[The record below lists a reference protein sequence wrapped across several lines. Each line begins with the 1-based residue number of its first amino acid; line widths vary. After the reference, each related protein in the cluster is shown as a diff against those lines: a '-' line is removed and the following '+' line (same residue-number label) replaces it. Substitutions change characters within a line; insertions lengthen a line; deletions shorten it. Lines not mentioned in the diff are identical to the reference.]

1 LAGLSAV
8 NAKVINI
15 GQHSLDVRQTLKW
28 VVYAL
33 VIINF
38 GLYVR
43 DDWVIAGHTLY
54 SGSSLFDISRAF
66 ATTIDE
72 SAWIILLLL
81 FELETYLLSDEPLS
95 RGKARLMQ
103 GIRLVCYISLAHTL
117 YAYAVYLTEIYGS
130 VPIEGITS
138 LCQLVDKD
146 LSYAFNLVYS
156 EINSSNCAS
165 LSSANQFFYVDP
177 PTFFIVEDSAGLV
190 IEKQLA
196 WVDMFE
202 AIIWLLILFTIEVAV
217 WLQDRNIGEGLIFRG
232 LSITKFC
239 LYSLLWVAAGYWI
252 YRGHYMFAWDEFVW
266 IAGFVAIE
274 MNIVEWR
281 NEINEAEV

>member
-1 LAGLSAV
+1 MS
-8 NAKVINI
+8 AKVITI
-15 GQHSLDVRQTLKW
+15 GQYSLDVRQTIKW
-28 VVYAL
+28 SVYAL

-38 GLYVR
+38 GFYIR
-43 DDWVIAGHTLY
+43 NDWVIAGHTLY
-54 SGSSLFDISRAF
+54 AGSSLLEVSRAF

-95 RGKARLMQ
+95 RAKTLLMQ
-103 GIRLVCYISLAHTL
+103 GVRVVCYISLAHTL
-117 YAYAVYLTEIYGS
+117 YAYGVYLTEIYAS
-130 VPIEGITS
+130 VPVEGVTN
-138 LCQLVDKD
+138 LCQLIEKD
-146 LSYAFNLVYS
+146 LSYAFNLAYS

-177 PTFFIVEDSAGLV
+177 PTFFIVEDAAGLA
-190 IEKQLA
+190 IEKELA
-196 WVDMFE
+196 WIDMFE
-202 AIIWLLILFTIEVAV
+202 AIIWLLILLSIEVAV
-217 WLQDRNIGEGLIFRG
+217 WLQDRNIGQGIIFKGLGIAK
-232 LSITKFC
+232 LC
-239 LYSLLWVAAGYWI
+239 LYSLLWAAAGYWI

-281 NEINEAEV
+281 DEINDAEA

>member
-1 LAGLSAV
+1 M
-8 NAKVINI
+8 NAKVITI
-15 GQHSLDVRQTLKW
+15 GEQSFEIRQTIKW
-28 VVYAL
+28 LVYTL

-38 GLYVR
+38 GFYIRNDL
-43 DDWVIAGHTLY
+43 VIADHTLY
-54 SGSSLFDISRAF
+54 SGSSLLEISRAF

-81 FELETYLLSDEPLS
+81 FELETYLLSDDPLS
-95 RGKARLMQ
+95 RAKTLLMQ

-117 YAYAVYLTEIYGS
+117 YAYGVYLAEIYAA
-130 VPIEGITS
+130 VPVEGVTN
-138 LCQLVDKD
+138 LCQLIGKD
-146 LSYAFNLVYS
+146 LSYASNLVYS

-177 PTFFIVEDSAGLV
+177 PTFFIVEDAAGLA

-196 WVDMFE
+196 WIDIFE
-202 AIIWLLILFTIEVAV
+202 AIIWLLILLSIEVAV
-217 WLQDRNIGEGLIFRG
+217 WLQDRNIGQGLIFKT
-232 LSITKFC
+232 LSITKWC
-239 LYSLLWVAAGYWI
+239 LYSLLWAAAGYWI

-274 MNIVEWR
+274 MNMRAWR
-281 NEINEAEV
+281 KELIEANQAA

>member
-1 LAGLSAV
+1 M
-8 NAKVINI
+8 NAKVITI
-15 GQHSLDVRQTLKW
+15 GEQSFEIRQTIKW
-28 VVYAL
+28 LVYTL

-38 GLYVR
+38 GFYIRNDL
-43 DDWVIAGHTLY
+43 VIAGHTLY
-54 SGSSLFDISRAF
+54 SGSSLLEISRAF

-81 FELETYLLSDEPLS
+81 FELETYLLSDDPLS
-95 RGKARLMQ
+95 RAKTLLMQ

-117 YAYAVYLTEIYGS
+117 YAYGVYLAEIYAA
-130 VPIEGITS
+130 VPVEGVTN
-138 LCQLVDKD
+138 LCQLIGKD
-146 LSYAFNLVYS
+146 LSYASNLVYS

-177 PTFFIVEDSAGLV
+177 PTFFIVEDTAGLA

-196 WVDMFE
+196 WIDIFE
-202 AIIWLLILFTIEVAV
+202 AIIWLLILLSIEVAV
-217 WLQDRNIGEGLIFRG
+217 WLQDRNIGQGLIFKT
-232 LSITKFC
+232 LSITKWC
-239 LYSLLWVAAGYWI
+239 LYSLLWAAAGYWI

-281 NEINEAEV
+281 NEINDAEV

>member
-1 LAGLSAV
+1 M
-8 NAKVINI
+8 NAKVITI
-15 GQHSLDVRQTLKW
+15 GQQSFEIRQIIKW
-28 VVYAL
+28 LVYTL

-38 GLYVR
+38 GFYIRNDL
-43 DDWVIAGHTLY
+43 VIAGHTLY
-54 SGSSLFDISRAF
+54 SGSSLLEISRAF

-81 FELETYLLSDEPLS
+81 FEIETYLLSDDPLS
-95 RGKARLMQ
+95 RTKTLLMQ

-117 YAYAVYLTEIYGS
+117 YAYGVYLAEIYAA
-130 VPIEGITS
+130 VPVEEVTN
-138 LCQLVDKD
+138 LCQLIGKD
-146 LSYAFNLVYS
+146 LSYASNLVYS
-156 EINSSNCAS
+156 KINSSNCAS

-177 PTFFIVEDSAGLV
+177 PTFFIVEDAAGLA

-196 WVDMFE
+196 WIDIFE
-202 AIIWLLILFTIEVAV
+202 AIIWLLILLSIEVAV
-217 WLQDRNIGEGLIFRG
+217 WLQDRNIGQGLIFKT
-232 LSITKFC
+232 LSITKWC
-239 LYSLLWVAAGYWI
+239 LYSLLWAAAGYWI

-281 NEINEAEV
+281 NEINDAEV

>member
-1 LAGLSAV
+1 M
-8 NAKVINI
+8 NAKVITI
-15 GQHSLDVRQTLKW
+15 GEQSFEIRQTIKW
-28 VVYAL
+28 LVYTL

-38 GLYVR
+38 GFYIRNDL
-43 DDWVIAGHTLY
+43 VIAGHTLY
-54 SGSSLFDISRAF
+54 SGSSLLEISRAF

-81 FELETYLLSDEPLS
+81 FELETYLLSDDPLS
-95 RGKARLMQ
+95 RAKTLLMQ

-117 YAYAVYLTEIYGS
+117 YAYGVYLAEIYAA
-130 VPIEGITS
+130 VPVEGVTN
-138 LCQLVDKD
+138 LCQLIGKD
-146 LSYAFNLVYS
+146 LSYASNLVYS

-177 PTFFIVEDSAGLV
+177 PTFFIVEDAAGLA

-196 WVDMFE
+196 WIDIFE
-202 AIIWLLILFTIEVAV
+202 AIIWLLILLSIEVAV
-217 WLQDRNIGEGLIFRG
+217 WLQDRNIGQGLIFKT
-232 LSITKFC
+232 LSITKWC
-239 LYSLLWVAAGYWI
+239 LYSLLWAAAGYWI

-281 NEINEAEV
+281 NEINDAEV

>member
-1 LAGLSAV
+1 MS
-8 NAKVINI
+8 AKVITI
-15 GQHSLDVRQTLKW
+15 GQYSLDVRQTIKW
-28 VVYAL
+28 SVYAL

-38 GLYVR
+38 GFYIR
-43 DDWVIAGHTLY
+43 NDWIIAGHTLY
-54 SGSSLFDISRAF
+54 VGSSLLEVSRAF

-95 RGKARLMQ
+95 RTKTLLMQ
-103 GIRLVCYISLAHTL
+103 GVRVVCYISLAHTL
-117 YAYAVYLTEIYGS
+117 YAYGVYLTEIYAS
-130 VPIEGITS
+130 VPIEGVTN
-138 LCQLVDKD
+138 LCQLIEED
-146 LSYAFNLVYS
+146 LSYAFNLAYS

-177 PTFFIVEDSAGLV
+177 PTFFIVEDAAGLA
-190 IEKQLA
+190 IEKELA
-196 WVDMFE
+196 WIDMFE
-202 AIIWLLILFTIEVAV
+202 AIIWLLILLSIEVAV
-217 WLQDRNIGEGLIFRG
+217 WLQDRNVGQGIIFKGLGIAK
-232 LSITKFC
+232 LC
-239 LYSLLWVAAGYWI
+239 LYSLLWAAAGYWI

-281 NEINEAEV
+281 DEINDAEA

>member
-1 LAGLSAV
+1 M
-8 NAKVINI
+8 NAKVITI
-15 GQHSLDVRQTLKW
+15 GQQSFEIRQTIKW
-28 VVYAL
+28 LVYTL

-38 GLYVR
+38 GFYIRNDV
-43 DDWVIAGHTLY
+43 VIASHTLY
-54 SGSSLFDISRAF
+54 SGSSLLEISRAF

-81 FELETYLLSDEPLS
+81 FELETYLLSDDPLS
-95 RGKARLMQ
+95 RTKTLLIK

-117 YAYAVYLTEIYGS
+117 YAYGVYLAEIYAA
-130 VPIEGITS
+130 VPVEGVTN
-138 LCQLVDKD
+138 LCQLIGKD
-146 LSYAFNLVYS
+146 LSYASNLVYS

-177 PTFFIVEDSAGLV
+177 PTFFIVEDAAGLA

-196 WVDMFE
+196 WIDIFE
-202 AIIWLLILFTIEVAV
+202 AIIWLLILLSIEVAV
-217 WLQDRNIGEGLIFRG
+217 WLQDRNIGQGLIFKT
-232 LSITKFC
+232 LSITKWC
-239 LYSLLWVAAGYWI
+239 LYSLLWAAAGYWI

-281 NEINEAEV
+281 NEINDAEV

>member
-1 LAGLSAV
+1 VS
-8 NAKVINI
+8 AKVITI
-15 GQHSLDVRQTLKW
+15 GQYSLDVRQTIKW
-28 VVYAL
+28 SVYAL

-38 GLYVR
+38 GFYIR
-43 DDWVIAGHTLY
+43 NDWIIAGHTLY
-54 SGSSLFDISRAF
+54 VGSSLLEVSRAF

-95 RGKARLMQ
+95 RTKTLLMQ
-103 GIRLVCYISLAHTL
+103 GVRVVCYISLAHTL
-117 YAYAVYLTEIYGS
+117 YAYGVYLTEIYAS
-130 VPIEGITS
+130 VPIEGVTN
-138 LCQLVDKD
+138 LCQLIEED
-146 LSYAFNLVYS
+146 LSYAFNLAYS

-177 PTFFIVEDSAGLV
+177 PTFFIVEDAAGLA
-190 IEKQLA
+190 IEKELA
-196 WVDMFE
+196 WIDMFE
-202 AIIWLLILFTIEVAV
+202 AIIWLLILLSIEVAV
-217 WLQDRNIGEGLIFRG
+217 WLQDRNIGEGIIFKG
-232 LSITKFC
+232 LGIAKLC
-239 LYSLLWVAAGYWI
+239 LYSLLWAAAGYWI

-281 NEINEAEV
+281 DEINDAEA

>member
-1 LAGLSAV
+1 MS
-8 NAKVINI
+8 AKVITI
-15 GQHSLDVRQTLKW
+15 GQYSLDVRQTIKW
-28 VVYAL
+28 SVYAL

-38 GLYVR
+38 GFYIR
-43 DDWVIAGHTLY
+43 NDWVIAGHTLY
-54 SGSSLFDISRAF
+54 AGSSLLEVSRAF

-95 RGKARLMQ
+95 RAKTLLMQ
-103 GIRLVCYISLAHTL
+103 GVRVVCYISLAHTL
-117 YAYAVYLTEIYGS
+117 YAYGVYLTEIYAS
-130 VPIEGITS
+130 VPVEGVTN
-138 LCQLVDKD
+138 LCQLIEKD
-146 LSYAFNLVYS
+146 LSYAFNLAYS

-177 PTFFIVEDSAGLV
+177 PTFFIVEDAAGLA

-196 WVDMFE
+196 WIDMFE
-202 AIIWLLILFTIEVAV
+202 AIIWLLILLSIEVAV
-217 WLQDRNIGEGLIFRG
+217 WLQDRNIGQGIIFKGLGIAK
-232 LSITKFC
+232 LC
-239 LYSLLWVAAGYWI
+239 LYSLLWAAAGYWI

-274 MNIVEWR
+274 MNIVQWR
-281 NEINEAEV
+281 DEINDAEA

>member
-1 LAGLSAV
+1 M
-8 NAKVINI
+8 NAKVITI
-15 GQHSLDVRQTLKW
+15 GQQSFEIRQTIKW
-28 VVYAL
+28 LVYTL

-38 GLYVR
+38 GFYIRNDL
-43 DDWVIAGHTLY
+43 VIAGHTLY
-54 SGSSLFDISRAF
+54 SGSSLLEISRAF

-81 FELETYLLSDEPLS
+81 FELETYLLSDDPLS
-95 RGKARLMQ
+95 RAKTLLMQ

-117 YAYAVYLTEIYGS
+117 YAYGVYLAKIYAA
-130 VPIEGITS
+130 VPVEGVTN
-138 LCQLVDKD
+138 LCQLIGKD
-146 LSYAFNLVYS
+146 LSYASNLVYS

-177 PTFFIVEDSAGLV
+177 PTFFIVEDAAGLA

-196 WVDMFE
+196 WIDIFE
-202 AIIWLLILFTIEVAV
+202 AIIWLLILLSIEVAV
-217 WLQDRNIGEGLIFRG
+217 WLQDRNIGQGLIFKT
-232 LSITKFC
+232 LSITKWC
-239 LYSLLWVAAGYWI
+239 LYSLLWAAAGYWI

-281 NEINEAEV
+281 NEINDAEV

>member
-1 LAGLSAV
+1 M
-8 NAKVINI
+8 NAKVITI
-15 GQHSLDVRQTLKW
+15 GQQSFEIRQTIKW
-28 VVYAL
+28 LVYTL

-38 GLYVR
+38 GFYIRNDV
-43 DDWVIAGHTLY
+43 VIASHTLY
-54 SGSSLFDISRAF
+54 SGSSLLEISRAF

-81 FELETYLLSDEPLS
+81 FELETYLLSDDPLS
-95 RGKARLMQ
+95 RAKTLLMQ

-117 YAYAVYLTEIYGS
+117 YAYGVYLAEIYAA
-130 VPIEGITS
+130 VPVEGVTN
-138 LCQLVDKD
+138 LCQLIGKD
-146 LSYAFNLVYS
+146 LSYASNLVYS

-177 PTFFIVEDSAGLV
+177 PTFFIVEDAAGLA

-196 WVDMFE
+196 WIDIFE
-202 AIIWLLILFTIEVAV
+202 AIIWLLILLSIEVAV
-217 WLQDRNIGEGLIFRG
+217 WLQDRNIGQGLIFKT
-232 LSITKFC
+232 LSITKWC
-239 LYSLLWVAAGYWI
+239 LYSLLWAAAGYWI

-274 MNIVEWR
+274 MNIVKRR
-281 NEINEAEV
+281 NEINDAEV

>member
-1 LAGLSAV
+1 M
-8 NAKVINI
+8 NAKVVTI
-15 GQHSLDVRQTLKW
+15 GQQSFEIRQTIKW
-28 VVYAL
+28 LVYTL

-38 GLYVR
+38 GFYIRNDL
-43 DDWVIAGHTLY
+43 VIAGHTLY
-54 SGSSLFDISRAF
+54 SGSSLLEISRAF

-81 FELETYLLSDEPLS
+81 FELETYLLSDDPLS
-95 RGKARLMQ
+95 RAKTLLMQ

-117 YAYAVYLTEIYGS
+117 YAYGVYLAEIYAA
-130 VPIEGITS
+130 VPVEGVTN
-138 LCQLVDKD
+138 LCQLIGKD
-146 LSYAFNLVYS
+146 LSYASNLVYS

-177 PTFFIVEDSAGLV
+177 PTFFIVEDAAGLA

-196 WVDMFE
+196 WIDIFE
-202 AIIWLLILFTIEVAV
+202 AIIWLLILLSIEVAV
-217 WLQDRNIGEGLIFRG
+217 WLQDRNIGQGLIFKT
-232 LSITKFC
+232 LSITKWC
-239 LYSLLWVAAGYWI
+239 LYSLLWAAAGYWI

-281 NEINEAEV
+281 NEINDAEV

>member
-1 LAGLSAV
+1 M
-8 NAKVINI
+8 NAKVITI
-15 GQHSLDVRQTLKW
+15 GQQSFEIRQTIKW
-28 VVYAL
+28 LVYTL

-38 GLYVR
+38 GFYIRNDL
-43 DDWVIAGHTLY
+43 VIAGHTLY
-54 SGSSLFDISRAF
+54 SGSSLLEISRAF

-81 FELETYLLSDEPLS
+81 FELETYLLSDDPLS
-95 RGKARLMQ
+95 RAKTLLMQ

-117 YAYAVYLTEIYGS
+117 YAYGVYLAEIYAA
-130 VPIEGITS
+130 VPVEGVTN
-138 LCQLVDKD
+138 LCQLIGKD
-146 LSYAFNLVYS
+146 LSYASNLVYS

-177 PTFFIVEDSAGLV
+177 PTFFIVEDAAGLA

-196 WVDMFE
+196 WIDIFE
-202 AIIWLLILFTIEVAV
+202 AIIWLLILLSIEIAV
-217 WLQDRNIGEGLIFRG
+217 WLQDRNIGQGLIFKT
-232 LSITKFC
+232 LSITKWC
-239 LYSLLWVAAGYWI
+239 LYSLLWAAAGYWI

-281 NEINEAEV
+281 NEINDAEV

>member
-1 LAGLSAV
+1 MS
-8 NAKVINI
+8 AKVITI
-15 GQHSLDVRQTLKW
+15 GQYSLDVRQTIKW
-28 VVYAL
+28 SVYAL

-38 GLYVR
+38 GFYIR
-43 DDWVIAGHTLY
+43 NDWVIAGHTLY
-54 SGSSLFDISRAF
+54 AGSSLLEVSRAF

-95 RGKARLMQ
+95 RAKTLLMQ
-103 GIRLVCYISLAHTL
+103 GVRVVCYISLAHTL
-117 YAYAVYLTEIYGS
+117 YAYGVYLTEIYAS
-130 VPIEGITS
+130 VPVEGVTN
-138 LCQLVDKD
+138 LCQLIEKD
-146 LSYAFNLVYS
+146 LSYAFNLAYS

-177 PTFFIVEDSAGLV
+177 PTFFIVEDAAGLA

-196 WVDMFE
+196 WIDMFE
-202 AIIWLLILFTIEVAV
+202 AIIWLLILLSIEVAV
-217 WLQDRNIGEGLIFRG
+217 WLQDRNIGQGIIFKGLGIAK
-232 LSITKFC
+232 LC
-239 LYSLLWVAAGYWI
+239 LYSLLWAAAGYWI

-281 NEINEAEV
+281 DEINDAEA

>member
-1 LAGLSAV
+1 M
-8 NAKVINI
+8 NAKVITI
-15 GQHSLDVRQTLKW
+15 GEQSFEIRQTIKW
-28 VVYAL
+28 LVYTL

-38 GLYVR
+38 GFYIRNDL
-43 DDWVIAGHTLY
+43 VIADHTLY
-54 SGSSLFDISRAF
+54 SGSSLLEISRAF

-81 FELETYLLSDEPLS
+81 FELETYLLSDDPLS
-95 RGKARLMQ
+95 RAKTLLMQ

-117 YAYAVYLTEIYGS
+117 YAYGVYLAEIYAA
-130 VPIEGITS
+130 VPVEGVTN
-138 LCQLVDKD
+138 LCQLIGKD
-146 LSYAFNLVYS
+146 LSYAYNLVYS

-177 PTFFIVEDSAGLV
+177 PTFFIVEDTAGLA

-196 WVDMFE
+196 WIDIFE
-202 AIIWLLILFTIEVAV
+202 AIIWLLILLSIEVAV
-217 WLQDRNIGEGLIFRG
+217 WLQDRNIGQGLIFKT
-232 LSITKFC
+232 LSITKWC
-239 LYSLLWVAAGYWI
+239 LYSLLWAAAGYWI

-281 NEINEAEV
+281 NEINDAEV

>member
-1 LAGLSAV
+1 M
-8 NAKVINI
+8 NAKVITI
-15 GQHSLDVRQTLKW
+15 GEQSFEIRQTIKW
-28 VVYAL
+28 LVYTL

-38 GLYVR
+38 GFYIRNDLL
-43 DDWVIAGHTLY
+43 IAGHTLY
-54 SGSSLFDISRAF
+54 SGSSLLEISRAF

-81 FELETYLLSDEPLS
+81 FELETYLLSDDPLS
-95 RGKARLMQ
+95 RAKTLLMQ

-117 YAYAVYLTEIYGS
+117 YAYGVYLAEIYAA
-130 VPIEGITS
+130 VPVEGVTN
-138 LCQLVDKD
+138 LCQLIGKD
-146 LSYAFNLVYS
+146 LSYASNLVYS

-177 PTFFIVEDSAGLV
+177 PTFFIVEDAAGLA

-196 WVDMFE
+196 WIDIFE
-202 AIIWLLILFTIEVAV
+202 AIIWLLILLSIEVAV
-217 WLQDRNIGEGLIFRG
+217 WLQDRNIGQGLIFKT
-232 LSITKFC
+232 LSITKWC
-239 LYSLLWVAAGYWI
+239 LYSLLWAAAGYWI

-281 NEINEAEV
+281 NEINDAEV

>member
-1 LAGLSAV
+1 M
-8 NAKVINI
+8 NAKVITI
-15 GQHSLDVRQTLKW
+15 GEQSFEIRQTIKW
-28 VVYAL
+28 LVYTL

-38 GLYVR
+38 GFYIRNDL
-43 DDWVIAGHTLY
+43 VIAGHTLY
-54 SGSSLFDISRAF
+54 SGSSLLEISRAF

-81 FELETYLLSDEPLS
+81 FELEAYLLSDDPLS
-95 RGKARLMQ
+95 RAKTLLMQ

-117 YAYAVYLTEIYGS
+117 YAYGVYLAEIYAA
-130 VPIEGITS
+130 VPVEGVTN
-138 LCQLVDKD
+138 LCQLIGKD
-146 LSYAFNLVYS
+146 LSYASNLVYS
-156 EINSSNCAS
+156 KINSSNCAS

-177 PTFFIVEDSAGLV
+177 PTFFIVEDAAGLA

-196 WVDMFE
+196 WIDIFE
-202 AIIWLLILFTIEVAV
+202 AIIWLLILLSIEVAV
-217 WLQDRNIGEGLIFRG
+217 WLQDRNIGQGLIFKT
-232 LSITKFC
+232 LSITKWC
-239 LYSLLWVAAGYWI
+239 LYSLLWAAAGYWI

-281 NEINEAEV
+281 NEINDAEV

>member
-1 LAGLSAV
+1 M
-8 NAKVINI
+8 NAKVITI
-15 GQHSLDVRQTLKW
+15 GQQSFEIRQTIKW
-28 VVYAL
+28 LVYTL

-38 GLYVR
+38 GFYIRNDL
-43 DDWVIAGHTLY
+43 VIAGHTLY
-54 SGSSLFDISRAF
+54 SGSSLLEISRAF

-72 SAWIILLLL
+72 SAWITLLLL
-81 FELETYLLSDEPLS
+81 FELETYLLSDDPLS
-95 RGKARLMQ
+95 RAKTLLMQ

-117 YAYAVYLTEIYGS
+117 YAYGVYLAEIYAA
-130 VPIEGITS
+130 VPVEGVTN
-138 LCQLVDKD
+138 LCQLIGKD
-146 LSYAFNLVYS
+146 LSYASNLVYS

-177 PTFFIVEDSAGLV
+177 PTFFIVEDAAGLA

-196 WVDMFE
+196 WIDIFE
-202 AIIWLLILFTIEVAV
+202 AIIWLLILLSIEVAV
-217 WLQDRNIGEGLIFRG
+217 WLQDRNIGQGLIFKT
-232 LSITKFC
+232 LSITKWC
-239 LYSLLWVAAGYWI
+239 LYSLLWAAAGYWI

-281 NEINEAEV
+281 NEINDAEV

>member
-1 LAGLSAV
+1 
-8 NAKVINI
+8 VITI
-15 GQHSLDVRQTLKW
+15 GQQSFEIRQTIKW
-28 VVYAL
+28 LVYTL

-38 GLYVR
+38 GFYIRNDL
-43 DDWVIAGHTLY
+43 VIAGHTLY
-54 SGSSLFDISRAF
+54 SGSSLLEISRAF

-81 FELETYLLSDEPLS
+81 FELETYLLSDDPLS
-95 RGKARLMQ
+95 RAKTLLMQ

-117 YAYAVYLTEIYGS
+117 YAYGVYLAEIYAA
-130 VPIEGITS
+130 VPVEEVTN
-138 LCQLVDKD
+138 LCQLIGKD
-146 LSYAFNLVYS
+146 LSYASNLVYS

-177 PTFFIVEDSAGLV
+177 PTFFIVEDAAGLA

-196 WVDMFE
+196 WIDIFE
-202 AIIWLLILFTIEVAV
+202 AIIWLLILLSIEVAV
-217 WLQDRNIGEGLIFRG
+217 WLQDRNIGQGLIFKT
-232 LSITKFC
+232 LSITKWC
-239 LYSLLWVAAGYWI
+239 LYSLLWAAAGYWI

-281 NEINEAEV
+281 NEINDAEV

>member
-1 LAGLSAV
+1 M
-8 NAKVINI
+8 NAKMITI
-15 GQHSLDVRQTLKW
+15 GQQSFEIRQTIKW
-28 VVYAL
+28 LVYTL

-38 GLYVR
+38 GFYIRNDL
-43 DDWVIAGHTLY
+43 VIAGHTLY
-54 SGSSLFDISRAF
+54 SGSSLLEISRAF

-81 FELETYLLSDEPLS
+81 FELETYLLSDDPLS
-95 RGKARLMQ
+95 RAKTLLMQ

-117 YAYAVYLTEIYGS
+117 YAYGVYLAEIYAA
-130 VPIEGITS
+130 VPVEGVTN
-138 LCQLVDKD
+138 LCQLIGKD
-146 LSYAFNLVYS
+146 LSYASNLVYS
-156 EINSSNCAS
+156 KINSSNCAS

-177 PTFFIVEDSAGLV
+177 PTFFIVEDAAGLA

-196 WVDMFE
+196 WIDIFE
-202 AIIWLLILFTIEVAV
+202 AIIWLLILLSIEVAV
-217 WLQDRNIGEGLIFRG
+217 WLQDRNIGQGLIFKT
-232 LSITKFC
+232 LSITKWC
-239 LYSLLWVAAGYWI
+239 LYSLLWAAAGYWI

-281 NEINEAEV
+281 NEINDAEV

>member
-1 LAGLSAV
+1 M
-8 NAKVINI
+8 NAKVITI
-15 GQHSLDVRQTLKW
+15 GEQSFEIRQTIKW
-28 VVYAL
+28 LVYTL

-38 GLYVR
+38 GFYIRNDL
-43 DDWVIAGHTLY
+43 VIAGHTLY
-54 SGSSLFDISRAF
+54 SGSSLLEISRAF

-72 SAWIILLLL
+72 SAWITLLLL
-81 FELETYLLSDEPLS
+81 FELETYLLSDDPLS
-95 RGKARLMQ
+95 RAKTLLMQ

-117 YAYAVYLTEIYGS
+117 YAYGVYLAEIYAA
-130 VPIEGITS
+130 VPVEGVTN
-138 LCQLVDKD
+138 LCQLIGKD
-146 LSYAFNLVYS
+146 LSYASNLVYS

-177 PTFFIVEDSAGLV
+177 PTFFIVEDAAGLA

-196 WVDMFE
+196 WIDIFE
-202 AIIWLLILFTIEVAV
+202 AIIWLLILLSIEVAV
-217 WLQDRNIGEGLIFRG
+217 WLQDRNIGQGLIFKT
-232 LSITKFC
+232 LSITKWC
-239 LYSLLWVAAGYWI
+239 LYSLLWAAAGYWI

-281 NEINEAEV
+281 NEINDAEV

>member
-1 LAGLSAV
+1 M
-8 NAKVINI
+8 NAKVITI
-15 GQHSLDVRQTLKW
+15 GQQSFEIRQTIKW
-28 VVYAL
+28 LVYTL

-38 GLYVR
+38 GFYIRNDL
-43 DDWVIAGHTLY
+43 VIAGHTLY
-54 SGSSLFDISRAF
+54 SGSSLLEISRAF

-81 FELETYLLSDEPLS
+81 FEIETYLLSNDPLS
-95 RGKARLMQ
+95 RTKTLLMQ

-117 YAYAVYLTEIYGS
+117 YAYGVYLAEIYAALP
-130 VPIEGITS
+130 VEGVTN
-138 LCQLVDKD
+138 LCQLIGKD
-146 LSYAFNLVYS
+146 LSYASNLVYS
-156 EINSSNCAS
+156 KINSSNCAS

-177 PTFFIVEDSAGLV
+177 PTFFIVEDAAGLA

-196 WVDMFE
+196 WIDIFE
-202 AIIWLLILFTIEVAV
+202 AIIWLLILLSIEVAV
-217 WLQDRNIGEGLIFRG
+217 WLQDRNIGQGLIFKT
-232 LSITKFC
+232 LSITKWC
-239 LYSLLWVAAGYWI
+239 LYSLLWAAAGYWI

-281 NEINEAEV
+281 NEINDAEV

>member
-1 LAGLSAV
+1 VS
-8 NAKVINI
+8 AKVITI
-15 GQHSLDVRQTLKW
+15 GQYSLDVRQTIKW
-28 VVYAL
+28 SVYAL

-38 GLYVR
+38 GFYIRNDL
-43 DDWVIAGHTLY
+43 VIASHTLY
-54 SGSSLFDISRAF
+54 SGSSLLEISRAF

-81 FELETYLLSDEPLS
+81 FELETYLLSDDPLS
-95 RGKARLMQ
+95 RAKTLLMQ

-117 YAYAVYLTEIYGS
+117 YAYGVYLAEIYAA
-130 VPIEGITS
+130 VPVEGVTN
-138 LCQLVDKD
+138 LCQLIGKD
-146 LSYAFNLVYS
+146 LSYASNLVYS

-177 PTFFIVEDSAGLV
+177 PTFFIVEDAAGLA

-196 WVDMFE
+196 WIDIFE
-202 AIIWLLILFTIEVAV
+202 AIIWLLILLSIEVAV
-217 WLQDRNIGEGLIFRG
+217 WLQDRNIGQGIIFKGLGIAK
-232 LSITKFC
+232 LC
-239 LYSLLWVAAGYWI
+239 LYSLLWAAAGYWI

-281 NEINEAEV
+281 DEINDAEA

>member
-1 LAGLSAV
+1 M
-8 NAKVINI
+8 NAKVITI
-15 GQHSLDVRQTLKW
+15 GEQSFEIRQTIKW
-28 VVYAL
+28 LVYTL

-38 GLYVR
+38 GFYIRNDLL
-43 DDWVIAGHTLY
+43 IAGHTLY
-54 SGSSLFDISRAF
+54 SGSSLLEISRAF

-81 FELETYLLSDEPLS
+81 FELETYLLSDDPLS
-95 RGKARLMQ
+95 RAKTLLMQ

-117 YAYAVYLTEIYGS
+117 YAYGVYLAEIYAA
-130 VPIEGITS
+130 VPVEGVTN
-138 LCQLVDKD
+138 LCQLIGKD
-146 LSYAFNLVYS
+146 LSYASNLVYS
-156 EINSSNCAS
+156 KINSSNCAS

-177 PTFFIVEDSAGLV
+177 PTFFIVEDAVGLA

-196 WVDMFE
+196 WIDIFE
-202 AIIWLLILFTIEVAV
+202 AIIWLLILLSIEVAV
-217 WLQDRNIGEGLIFRG
+217 WLQDRNIGQGLIFKT
-232 LSITKFC
+232 LSITKWC
-239 LYSLLWVAAGYWI
+239 LYSLLWAAAGYWI

-281 NEINEAEV
+281 NEINDAEV

>member
-1 LAGLSAV
+1 M
-8 NAKVINI
+8 NAKVITI
-15 GQHSLDVRQTLKW
+15 GQQSFEIRQTIKW
-28 VVYAL
+28 LVYTL

-38 GLYVR
+38 GFYIRNDL
-43 DDWVIAGHTLY
+43 VIAGHTLY
-54 SGSSLFDISRAF
+54 SGSSLLEISRAF

-81 FELETYLLSDEPLS
+81 FELETYLLSDDPLS
-95 RGKARLMQ
+95 RAKTLLMQ

-117 YAYAVYLTEIYGS
+117 YAYGVYLAEIYAA
-130 VPIEGITS
+130 VPVEGVTN
-138 LCQLVDKD
+138 LCQLIGKD
-146 LSYAFNLVYS
+146 LSYASNLVYS
-156 EINSSNCAS
+156 EINSGNCAS

-177 PTFFIVEDSAGLV
+177 PTFFIVEDAAGLA

-196 WVDMFE
+196 WIDIFE
-202 AIIWLLILFTIEVAV
+202 AIIWLLILLSIEVAV
-217 WLQDRNIGEGLIFRG
+217 WLQDRNIGQGLIFKT
-232 LSITKFC
+232 LSITKWC
-239 LYSLLWVAAGYWI
+239 LYSLLWAAAGYWI

-281 NEINEAEV
+281 NEINDAEV

>member
-1 LAGLSAV
+1 M
-8 NAKVINI
+8 NAKVITI
-15 GQHSLDVRQTLKW
+15 GEQSFEIRQTIKW
-28 VVYAL
+28 LVYTL

-38 GLYVR
+38 GFYIRNDL
-43 DDWVIAGHTLY
+43 VIAGHTLY
-54 SGSSLFDISRAF
+54 SGSSLLEISRAF

-81 FELETYLLSDEPLS
+81 FELETYLLSDDPLS
-95 RGKARLMQ
+95 RAKTLLMQ

-117 YAYAVYLTEIYGS
+117 YAYGVYLAEIYAA
-130 VPIEGITS
+130 VPVEGVTN
-138 LCQLVDKD
+138 LCQLIGKD
-146 LSYAFNLVYS
+146 LSYASNLVYS

-177 PTFFIVEDSAGLV
+177 PTFFIVEDAAGLA

-196 WVDMFE
+196 WIDIFE
-202 AIIWLLILFTIEVAV
+202 AIIWLLILLSIEVAV
-217 WLQDRNIGEGLIFRG
+217 WLQDRNIGQGLIFKT
-232 LSITKFC
+232 LSITKWC
-239 LYSLLWVAAGYWI
+239 LYSLLWAAAGYWI

-281 NEINEAEV
+281 NVINDAEV

>member
-1 LAGLSAV
+1 M
-8 NAKVINI
+8 NAKVITI
-15 GQHSLDVRQTLKW
+15 GQQSFEIRQTIKW
-28 VVYAL
+28 LVYTL

-38 GLYVR
+38 GFYIRNDV
-43 DDWVIAGHTLY
+43 VIASHTLY
-54 SGSSLFDISRAF
+54 SGSSLLEISRAF

-81 FELETYLLSDEPLS
+81 FELETYLLSDDPLS
-95 RGKARLMQ
+95 RTKILLIK

-117 YAYAVYLTEIYGS
+117 YAYGVYLAEIYAA
-130 VPIEGITS
+130 VPVEGVTN
-138 LCQLVDKD
+138 LCQLIGKD
-146 LSYAFNLVYS
+146 LSYASNLVYS

-177 PTFFIVEDSAGLV
+177 PTFFIVEDAAGLA

-196 WVDMFE
+196 WIDIFE
-202 AIIWLLILFTIEVAV
+202 AIIWLLILLSIEVAV
-217 WLQDRNIGEGLIFRG
+217 WLQDRNIGQGLIFKT
-232 LSITKFC
+232 LSITKWC
-239 LYSLLWVAAGYWI
+239 LYSLLWAAAGYWI

-281 NEINEAEV
+281 NEINDAEV

>member
-1 LAGLSAV
+1 M
-8 NAKVINI
+8 NAKVITI
-15 GQHSLDVRQTLKW
+15 GQQSFEIRQTIKW
-28 VVYAL
+28 LVYTL

-38 GLYVR
+38 GFYIRNDL
-43 DDWVIAGHTLY
+43 VIASHTLY
-54 SGSSLFDISRAF
+54 SGSSLLEISRAF

-81 FELETYLLSDEPLS
+81 FELETYLLSDDPLS
-95 RGKARLMQ
+95 RTKTLLIK

-117 YAYAVYLTEIYGS
+117 YAYGVYLAEIYAA
-130 VPIEGITS
+130 VPVEGVTN
-138 LCQLVDKD
+138 LCQLIGKD
-146 LSYAFNLVYS
+146 LSYASNLVYS

-177 PTFFIVEDSAGLV
+177 PTFFIVEDAAGLA

-196 WVDMFE
+196 WIDIFE
-202 AIIWLLILFTIEVAV
+202 AIIWLLILLSIEVAV
-217 WLQDRNIGEGLIFRG
+217 WLQDRNIGQGLIFKT
-232 LSITKFC
+232 LSITKWC
-239 LYSLLWVAAGYWI
+239 LYSLLWAAAGYWI

-274 MNIVEWR
+274 MNIVKRR
-281 NEINEAEV
+281 NEINDAEV

>member
-1 LAGLSAV
+1 M
-8 NAKVINI
+8 NAKMITI
-15 GQHSLDVRQTLKW
+15 GQQSFEIRQTIKW
-28 VVYAL
+28 LVYTL

-38 GLYVR
+38 GFYIRNDL
-43 DDWVIAGHTLY
+43 VIAGHTLY
-54 SGSSLFDISRAF
+54 SGSSLLEISRAF

-81 FELETYLLSDEPLS
+81 FELETYLLSDDPLS
-95 RGKARLMQ
+95 RAKTLLMQ

-117 YAYAVYLTEIYGS
+117 YAYGVYLAEIYAA
-130 VPIEGITS
+130 VPVEGVTN
-138 LCQLVDKD
+138 LCQLIGKD
-146 LSYAFNLVYS
+146 LSYASNLVYS

-165 LSSANQFFYVDP
+165 LSSTNQFFYVDP
-177 PTFFIVEDSAGLV
+177 PTFFIVEDAAGLA

-196 WVDMFE
+196 WIDIFE
-202 AIIWLLILFTIEVAV
+202 AIIWLLILLSIEVAV
-217 WLQDRNIGEGLIFRG
+217 WLQDRNIGQGLIFKT
-232 LSITKFC
+232 LSITKWC
-239 LYSLLWVAAGYWI
+239 LYSLLWAAAGYWI

-281 NEINEAEV
+281 NEINDAEV

>member
-1 LAGLSAV
+1 M
-8 NAKVINI
+8 NAKVITI
-15 GQHSLDVRQTLKW
+15 GEQSFEIRQTIKW
-28 VVYAL
+28 LVYTL

-38 GLYVR
+38 GFYIRNDL
-43 DDWVIAGHTLY
+43 VIADHTLY
-54 SGSSLFDISRAF
+54 SGSSLLEISRAF

-81 FELETYLLSDEPLS
+81 FELETYLLSDDPLS
-95 RGKARLMQ
+95 RAKTLLMQ

-117 YAYAVYLTEIYGS
+117 YAYGVYLAEIYAA
-130 VPIEGITS
+130 VPVEGVTN
-138 LCQLVDKD
+138 LCQLIGKD
-146 LSYAFNLVYS
+146 LSYASNLVYS

-177 PTFFIVEDSAGLV
+177 PTFFIVEDAAGLA

-196 WVDMFE
+196 WIDIFE
-202 AIIWLLILFTIEVAV
+202 AIIWLLILLSIEVAV
-217 WLQDRNIGEGLIFRG
+217 WLQDRNIGQGLIFKT
-232 LSITKFC
+232 LSITKWC
-239 LYSLLWVAAGYWI
+239 LYSLLWAAAGYWI

-281 NEINEAEV
+281 NEINDAEV

>member
-1 LAGLSAV
+1 M
-8 NAKVINI
+8 NAKVITI
-15 GQHSLDVRQTLKW
+15 GQQSFEIRQTIKW
-28 VVYAL
+28 LVYTL

-38 GLYVR
+38 GFYIRNDL
-43 DDWVIAGHTLY
+43 VIAGHTLY
-54 SGSSLFDISRAF
+54 SGSSLLEISRAF

-81 FELETYLLSDEPLS
+81 FELETYLLSDDPLS
-95 RGKARLMQ
+95 RAKTLLMQ

-117 YAYAVYLTEIYGS
+117 YAYGVYLAEIYAA
-130 VPIEGITS
+130 VPVEEVTN
-138 LCQLVDKD
+138 LCQLIGKD
-146 LSYAFNLVYS
+146 LSYASNLVYS

-177 PTFFIVEDSAGLV
+177 PTFFIVEDAAGLV

-196 WVDMFE
+196 WIDIFE
-202 AIIWLLILFTIEVAV
+202 AIIWLLILLSIEVAV
-217 WLQDRNIGEGLIFRG
+217 WLQDRNIGQGLIFKT
-232 LSITKFC
+232 LSITKWC
-239 LYSLLWVAAGYWI
+239 LYSLLWAAAGYWI

-281 NEINEAEV
+281 NEINDAEV